1 MTPTGEPRFQQ
12 LRPQLALPSQD
23 LLALEPGFA
32 LHPALAP
39 LLPLWSEGSLAFV
52 HAVGSPDPTRSHF
65 DAQDF
70 LELGT
75 PAVSIGFL
83 EAVAVSAGCR
93 ARSRALPMRWPGLDD
108 DQLYEG
114 RDLAVTTDLRSV
126 LAAAAARQLGAT
138 DVQRLFPGFSGAP
151 LWSLFA
157 PVL

>member
-1 MTPTGEPRFQQ
+1 
-12 LRPQLALPSQD
+12 
-23 LLALEPGFA
+23 
-32 LHPALAP
+32 
-39 LLPLWSEGSLAFV
+39 
-52 HAVGSPDPTRSHF
+52 
-65 DAQDF
+65 
-70 LELGT
+70 
-75 PAVSIGFL
+75 
-83 EAVAVSAGCR
+83 
-93 ARSRALPMRWPGLDD
+93 MRWPGLDD